1 MTDPHYKICNKSGR
15 AKIYMR
21 AFFKIIFKFIT
32 IIIYRPKIIGKENI
46 PEEGNAIICANHVH
60 FWDSVVMIVMLRR
73 KVNVLAK
80 EELFRNK
87 FNRWFAGVIGV
98 YPVKRGT
105 ADMGA
110 VKTALKL
117 MEEKELL
124 LIFPEGTRNG
134 LAKGKKP
141 KKGAVMIAA
150 SSESPI
156 IPIGVQGSFKPFT
169 KVTLNIGKPID
180 YSQYKNETHDKVK
193 MDELAQELMKDIVKL
208 RDEKKERKT

>member
-1 MTDPHYKICNKSGR
+1 
-15 AKIYMR
+15 MR
-21 AFFKIIFKFIT
+21 AIIKVIFKFIT
-32 IIIYRPKIIGKENI
+32 IIIYRPKVIGKENI
-46 PEEGNAIICANHVH
+46 PKEGNVILCANHVH
-60 FWDSVVMIVMLRR
+60 FWDSVVIIVMLKR

-80 EELFRNK
+80 EELFKTGFVR
-87 FNRWFAGVIGV
+87 FFAKIIGV

-117 MEEKELL
+117 MEEKEVL

-150 SSESPI
+150 TSESPI
-156 IPIGVQGSFKPFT
+156 IPIGVQGSFKPFR

-180 YSQYKNETHDKVK
+180 YSQYKDKTNDKEK
-193 MDELAQELMKDIVKL
+193 MDQLTKELMDEVVKL
-208 RDEKKERKT
+208 RDEKKGKGDTK

>member
-1 MTDPHYKICNKSGR
+1 
-15 AKIYMR
+15 MR
-21 AFFKIIFKFIT
+21 AILKIIFKFIT
-32 IIIYRPKIIGKENI
+32 IIIYRPKVIGKENI
-46 PEEGNAIICANHVH
+46 PEKGNVILCANHVH
-60 FWDSVVMIVMLRR
+60 FWDSVVMITMLKR

-87 FNRWFAGVIGV
+87 FNRWFAGVVGV
-98 YPVKRGT
+98 YPVKRGST
-105 ADMGA
+105 DTGA

-150 SSESPI
+150 ASESPI

-169 KVTLNIGKPID
+169 KVTLNIGKPIE
-180 YSQYKNETHDKVK
+180 YSEYKDETRDKEK
-193 MDELAQELMKDIVKL
+193 MSKLTEELMEKIVVL
-208 RDEKKERKT
+208 RDEKKRKGDSK

>member
-1 MTDPHYKICNKSGR
+1 
-15 AKIYMR
+15 MR
-21 AFFKIIFKFIT
+21 AIFKFIFKIIT

-46 PEEGNAIICANHVH
+46 PKEGNVILCANHVH
-60 FWDSVVMIVMLRR
+60 FWDSVVIIVMLKR

-87 FNRWFAGVIGV
+87 FNRWFASVVGV

-110 VKTALKL
+110 VKTALTL
-117 MEEKELL
+117 MKEKEML

-150 SSESPI
+150 TTESPI
-156 IPIGVQGSFKPFT
+156 VPIGVQGSFKLFR
-169 KVTLNIGKPID
+169 KVTLNIGQPID
-180 YSQYKNETHDKVK
+180 YSEYKNETHDKAK
-193 MDELAQELMKDIVKL
+193 MDVLAQELMKEIVKL
-208 RDEKKERKT
+208 RDEKKERKA